1 MMFQAVLVIGAIAA
15 MILTIATVVVVQRD
29 NQANRARARRA
40 DQILGALHDAAAT
53 GRPWRSI
60 YPAQQTRVSVGA
72 RGSSGPLGQIDS

>member
-1 MMFQAVLVIGAIAA
+1 MMFQAALVIGAIAA
-15 MILTIATVVVVQRD
+15 TLLTIATIMVVQRD

-60 YPAQQTRVSVGA
+60 YPTQSTGVSVDHGGVLD
-72 RGSSGPLGQIDS
+72 RSVK